1 MTIDLSTKLGQLFFV
16 GFEGY
21 TLTKKTKQFLE
32 TVQPGGIILFECNI
46 KDKKQVKKL
55 IVDINKCFT
64 IKPFISVDQ
73 EGGSVERLRNICTS
87 IPSVWGLS
95 KIGLRELL
103 EAQKI
108 IIDELKELGFNMNF
122 TPVLDINSNPQN
134 PIIGTRAIS
143 GDPKIVSA
151 YGLEIIK
158 LYLKNKV
165 VPVVKHFPG
174 HGDLALDSHLALPI
188 LPKNKKELNRFELI
202 PFIKA
207 IKNNA
212 PLIMTG
218 HIQLPLLEK
227 DKKKPA
233 SLSKVILNDVL
244 KKKLGFKGLIITDE
258 LNMKGVTKNYTLP
271 EASLAAISAGSDF
284 ILFNHFMKS
293 ALQAF
298 NSVLQNAQRSKKLQQ
313 RIEESYRRIITSKK
327 KYLTKTNSNHELNTA
342 KHNLLSMELANKVV
356 HWIKEDLFYKPVSS
370 KDVAEIIFPV
380 SIKLR
385 VDDLTQICN
394 ELKLKSYHLH
404 EYDINPKQET
414 IDKLIHK
421 CKKNSRKILITYDI
435 AVRNNQKKLLNSL
448 LNLYPDLVVISVGTE
463 YDLEIA
469 PKVRNFIAAYAPN
482 YISLKAAFVRICA

>member
-1 MTIDLSTKLGQLFFV
+1 MTIDLSKKLGQLFFV

-21 TLTKKTKQFLE
+21 TLTKENKHFLQ
-32 TVQPGGIILFECNI
+32 TIQPGGIILFECNI
-46 KDKKQVKKL
+46 KNKKQVKKL
-55 IVDINKCFT
+55 IVDINSCLK
-64 IKPFISVDQ
+64 IKPFIAVDQ
-73 EGGSVERLRNICTS
+73 EGGSVERLRKVCTS

-95 KIGLRELL
+95 KIGLGELL

-122 TPVLDINSNPQN
+122 APVLDINSNPKN

-143 GDPKIVSA
+143 GDPKMVSD
-151 YGLEIIK
+151 YGLETIK

-174 HGDLALDSHLALPI
+174 HGDLDLDSHLALPV
-188 LPKNKKELNRFELI
+188 LYRNKKELNDFELI

-207 IKNNA
+207 IKHNV
-212 PLIMTG
+212 PFIMTG

-233 SLSKVILNDVL
+233 SLSKVILNDLL
-244 KKKLGFKGLIITDE
+244 KKELRFKGLIITDE

-271 EASLAAISAGSDF
+271 EASLEAIFAGSDF

-293 ALQAF
+293 TLQSFDSILESA
-298 NSVLQNAQRSKKLQQ
+298 RKDKKIQQ
-313 RIEESYRRIITSKK
+313 RIDESYRRIVASKK
-327 KYLTKTNSNHELNTA
+327 KYLTKVNSNNESNTT
-342 KHNLLSMELANKVV
+342 KHNLLSMRLANKVV

-370 KDVAEIIFPV
+370 KDVVEIIFPV

-385 VDDLTQICN
+385 IDDLRQICN
-394 ELKLKSYHLH
+394 ELKLKSYCLH
-404 EYDINPKQET
+404 EYEINPNEKT
-414 IDKLIHK
+414 VDKLIRK

-448 LNLYPDLVVISVGTE
+448 LRLCPDLIVVSAGTE

-469 PKVRNFIAAYAPN
+469 PQVRNFIAAYAPN
-482 YISLKAAFVRICA
+482 YISLKAAFSRICA